1 MAKEIT
7 AQRCLDILRE
17 IKDVAFATVDE
28 KGKPQVRI
36 IDVMIVED
44 EKLYFCTGR
53 GKDFYSQLIGN
64 GEVAVTGLNKDFQ
77 MVRLSGKAEKL
88 PDQKYWIDRIFDEN
102 PVMNGVYPGESR
114 YVLEPFCISNGELE
128 FFDLGVSPIFRKNF
142 VIGGEAGETSS
153 ASADEPAETAETG
166 GAGNTGAEGAFSKKG
181 FFITDVCIGC
191 GKCRGN
197 CPQQCIDEGKPF
209 FINQDHCLH
218 CGLCFENCPVQAIV
232 KRG

>member
-1 MAKEIT
+1 MAREIN
-7 AQRCLDILRE
+7 AQKCLDILRE

-28 KGKPQVRI
+28 DGKPQVRI

-53 GKDFYSQLIGN
+53 GKDFYSQLVAN
-64 GEVAVTGLNKDFQ
+64 GDVAITGLNKEFQ

-88 PDQKYWIDRIFDEN
+88 ADQKHWIDRIFEEN

-114 YVLEPFCISNGELE
+114 YVLEPFCISTGELE
-128 FFDLGVSPIFRKNF
+128 FFDLGVSPIFRESFTLTGEK
-142 VIGGEAGETSS
+142 GGSS
-153 ASADEPAETAETG
+153 AASSEGSAEIAV
-166 GAGNTGAEGAFSKKG
+166 AGNTGAGGTFSKKG
-181 FFITDVCIGC
+181 FFITDACIGC
-191 GKCRGN
+191 GKCRRN

-209 FINQDHCLH
+209 FINQEHCLH